1 MTKRAK
7 LLLTVSALFT
17 LSMGMSNVFLNI
29 LLWKESKNFI
39 VLAQYNLMQYIFL
52 PITFIFAGWLS
63 KRKNGIWSLRLG
75 IAFFITFFGLILFLK
90 DRISKLVLLFG
101 ILYGIAAGFYWLAF
115 HVLCFDFTSTENRDT
130 FNGFNGSIAGICGA
144 AAPIS
149 SAYIINKNFLG
160 MGYTIVF
167 SISLLLFVVLILVS
181 FLIKAEYYD
190 SKMNFKKIF
199 NINLQDWSFLRKG
212 LLMWGFRDVIIG
224 FLIIVLVFKS
234 TGSEWSVGTFSLIA
248 SIISS
253 VTYVIEQKL
262 IKPKSR
268 LKSMLTGALVMF
280 IAVWGL
286 VVNIRYG
293 TLLLYMIM
301 ESASL
306 PFFLVPFSS
315 ASFNIISIQ
324 HQDDLRLEYIINKE
338 IMLNS
343 GRIVSLLILISLLWF
358 IKYDWSL
365 NFFLLF
371 IGCTQLIAL
380 YFLRKMNVW
389 RMSNS

>member
-1 MTKRAK
+1 MSKKAK

-17 LSMGMSNVFLNI
+17 LAMGISNVFLNI

-39 VLAQYNLMQYIFL
+39 VLAKYNLMQYIFL

-75 IAFFITFFGLILFLK
+75 ILSFIILFGLILLFEDK
-90 DRISKLVLLFG
+90 ISNFVLLFG
-101 ILYGIAAGFYWLAF
+101 VLYGVAAGFYWLAF
-115 HVLCFDFTSTENRDT
+115 HVLSFDFTSTKNRDT
-130 FNGFNGSIAGICGA
+130 YNGYNGSIAGICGA
-144 AAPIS
+144 IAPIS

-167 SISLLLFVVLILVS
+167 SISLSLFVVLILVS
-181 FLIKAEYYD
+181 LLIKAEYYG
-190 SKMNFKKIF
+190 SKINYKKVF
-199 NINLQDWSFLRKG
+199 GSNSQDWSLLRKG
-212 LLMWGFRDVIIG
+212 LVMWGFRDVIIG

-248 SIISS
+248 SVISS
-253 VTYVIEQKL
+253 VAYVVEQKL
-262 IKPKSR
+262 VKPKSR
-268 LKSMLTGALVMF
+268 LKSMLIGAILMF
-280 IAVWGL
+280 TAVWGL

-293 TLLLYMIM
+293 TLMLYMVV

-315 ASFNIISIQ
+315 ASFNIISLQ

-338 IMLNS
+338 IMLNI
-343 GRIVSLLILISLLWF
+343 GRITSLTVLIGLLWF
-358 IKYDWSL
+358 FKYDRSL
-365 NFFLLF
+365 NYFLLL

-380 YFLRKMNVW
+380 YFLRKMRVW
-389 RMSNS
+389 RM

>member
-1 MTKRAK
+1 MSKRAK

-17 LSMGMSNVFLNI
+17 LAMGISNVFLNI

-75 IAFFITFFGLILFLK
+75 IVFFILLFGLILLFEDK
-90 DRISKLVLLFG
+90 ISKFVLLLG
-101 ILYGIAAGFYWLAF
+101 ILFGVAAGFYWLAY
-115 HVLCFDFTSTENRDT
+115 HVLSFDFTSTQNRDT
-130 FNGFNGSIAGICGA
+130 FNGFNGSICGICGA
-144 AAPIS
+144 IAPIS
-149 SAYIINKNFLG
+149 SAYIINKNLLG

-167 SISLLLFVVLILVS
+167 SISLLLFVILILVS
-181 FLIKAEYYD
+181 FLIKAEYYG
-190 SKMNFKKIF
+190 SKINYKKVF
-199 NINLQDWSFLRKG
+199 GSNSRDWSILRKG
-212 LLMWGFRDVIIG
+212 IFMWGFRDVIIG

-234 TGSEWSVGTFSLIA
+234 TGSEWSVGTFALIA
-248 SIISS
+248 SVISS
-253 VTYVIEQKL
+253 VAYVVEQKL
-262 IKPKSR
+262 IKPKAR
-268 LKSMLTGALVMF
+268 LKSMLIGSILMF
-280 IAVWGL
+280 TAVWGL

-293 TLLLYMIM
+293 TLMLYMIM

-315 ASFNIISIQ
+315 ASFNIISLQ

-338 IMLNS
+338 IVVNL
-343 GRIVSLLILISLLWF
+343 GRIISLSVLIGLLWF
-358 IKYDWSL
+358 FKYDRSL
-365 NFFLLF
+365 NYFLLI

-380 YFLRKMNVW
+380 YFLRKMKVW
-389 RMSNS
+389 RM

>member
-1 MTKRAK
+1 MSKKAK

-17 LSMGMSNVFLNI
+17 LAMGISNVFLNI

-39 VLAQYNLMQYIFL
+39 VLAKYNLMQYIFL

-75 IAFFITFFGLILFLK
+75 ILSFIILFGLILLFEDK
-90 DRISKLVLLFG
+90 ISKFVLLFG
-101 ILYGIAAGFYWLAF
+101 VLYGVAAGFYWLAF
-115 HVLCFDFTSTENRDT
+115 HVLSFDFTSTKNRDT
-130 FNGFNGSIAGICGA
+130 YNGYNGSIAGICGA
-144 AAPIS
+144 IAPIS

-167 SISLLLFVVLILVS
+167 SISLSLFVVLILVS
-181 FLIKAEYYD
+181 LLIKAEYYG
-190 SKMNFKKIF
+190 SKINYKKVF
-199 NINLQDWSFLRKG
+199 GSNSQDWSLLRKG
-212 LLMWGFRDVIIG
+212 LFMWGFRDVIIG

-248 SIISS
+248 SVISS
-253 VTYVIEQKL
+253 VAYVVEQKL
-262 IKPKSR
+262 VKPKSR
-268 LKSMLTGALVMF
+268 LKSMLIGAILMF
-280 IAVWGL
+280 TAVWGL

-293 TLLLYMIM
+293 TLMLYMVV

-315 ASFNIISIQ
+315 ASFNIISLQ

-338 IMLNS
+338 IMLNI
-343 GRIVSLLILISLLWF
+343 GRIISLTVLIGLLWF
-358 IKYDWSL
+358 FKYDRSL
-365 NFFLLF
+365 NYFLLL

-380 YFLRKMNVW
+380 YFLRKMRVW
-389 RMSNS
+389 RM

>member
-1 MTKRAK
+1 MSKRAK

-17 LSMGMSNVFLNI
+17 LAMGISNVFLNI

-75 IAFFITFFGLILFLK
+75 IVFFIILFGLILLFEDK
-90 DRISKLVLLFG
+90 ISKFVLLLG
-101 ILYGIAAGFYWLAF
+101 ILFGVAAGFYWLAY
-115 HVLCFDFTSTENRDT
+115 HVLSFDFTSTQNRDT
-130 FNGFNGSIAGICGA
+130 FNGFNGSICGICGA
-144 AAPIS
+144 IAPIS
-149 SAYIINKNFLG
+149 SAYIINKNLLG

-167 SISLLLFVVLILVS
+167 SISLLLFVILILVS
-181 FLIKAEYYD
+181 FLIKAEYYG
-190 SKMNFKKIF
+190 SKINYKKVF
-199 NINLQDWSFLRKG
+199 SSNSRDWNTLRKG
-212 LLMWGFRDVIIG
+212 IFMWGFRDVIIG

-234 TGSEWSVGTFSLIA
+234 TGSEWSVGTFALIA
-248 SIISS
+248 SVISS
-253 VTYVIEQKL
+253 VAYVVEQKL
-262 IKPKSR
+262 IKPKAR
-268 LKSMLTGALVMF
+268 LKSMLAGATLMF
-280 IAVWGL
+280 VAVWGL

-293 TLLLYMIM
+293 TLMLYMIL

-315 ASFNIISIQ
+315 ASFNIISLQ

-338 IMLNS
+338 IVVNL
-343 GRIVSLLILISLLWF
+343 GRIISLSVLIGLLWF
-358 IKYDWSL
+358 FKYDRSL
-365 NFFLLF
+365 NYFLLI

-380 YFLRKMNVW
+380 YFLRKMKVW
-389 RMSNS
+389 RM

>member
-1 MTKRAK
+1 MSKKAK

-17 LSMGMSNVFLNI
+17 LAMGISNVFLNI

-39 VLAQYNLMQYIFL
+39 VLAKYNLMQYIFL

-75 IAFFITFFGLILFLK
+75 ILSFIILFGLILLFEDK
-90 DRISKLVLLFG
+90 ISNFVLLFG
-101 ILYGIAAGFYWLAF
+101 VLYGVAAGFYWLAF
-115 HVLCFDFTSTENRDT
+115 HVLSFDFTSTKNRDT
-130 FNGFNGSIAGICGA
+130 YNGYNGSIAGICGA
-144 AAPIS
+144 IAPIS

-167 SISLLLFVVLILVS
+167 SISLSLFVVLILVS
-181 FLIKAEYYD
+181 LLIKAEYYG
-190 SKMNFKKIF
+190 SKINYKKVF
-199 NINLQDWSFLRKG
+199 GSNSQDWSLLRKG
-212 LLMWGFRDVIIG
+212 LFMWGFRDVIIG

-248 SIISS
+248 SVISS
-253 VTYVIEQKL
+253 VAYVVEQKL
-262 IKPKSR
+262 VKPKSR
-268 LKSMLTGALVMF
+268 LKSMLIGAILMF
-280 IAVWGL
+280 TAVWGL

-293 TLLLYMIM
+293 TLMLYMVV

-315 ASFNIISIQ
+315 ASFNIISLQ

-338 IMLNS
+338 IMLNI
-343 GRIVSLLILISLLWF
+343 GRITSLTVLIGLLWF
-358 IKYDWSL
+358 FKYDRSL
-365 NFFLLF
+365 NYFLLL

-380 YFLRKMNVW
+380 YFLRKMRVW
-389 RMSNS
+389 RM

>member
-1 MTKRAK
+1 MSKRAK

-17 LSMGMSNVFLNI
+17 LAMGISNVFLNI

-75 IAFFITFFGLILFLK
+75 IVFFILLFGLILLFEDK
-90 DRISKLVLLFG
+90 ISKFVLLLG
-101 ILYGIAAGFYWLAF
+101 ILFGVAAGFYWLAY
-115 HVLCFDFTSTENRDT
+115 HVLSFDFTSTQNRDT
-130 FNGFNGSIAGICGA
+130 FNGFNGSICGICGA
-144 AAPIS
+144 IAPIS
-149 SAYIINKNFLG
+149 SAYIINKNLLG

-167 SISLLLFVVLILVS
+167 SISLLLFVILILVS
-181 FLIKAEYYD
+181 FLIKAEYYG
-190 SKMNFKKIF
+190 SKINYKKVF
-199 NINLQDWSFLRKG
+199 GSNSRDWSILRKG
-212 LLMWGFRDVIIG
+212 IFMWGFRDVIIG

-234 TGSEWSVGTFSLIA
+234 TGSEWSVGTFALIA
-248 SIISS
+248 SVISS
-253 VTYVIEQKL
+253 VAYVVEQKL
-262 IKPKSR
+262 IKPKAR
-268 LKSMLTGALVMF
+268 LKSMLIGSILMF
-280 IAVWGL
+280 TAVWGL

-293 TLLLYMIM
+293 TLMLYMIM

-315 ASFNIISIQ
+315 ASFNIISLQ

-338 IMLNS
+338 IVVNL
-343 GRIVSLLILISLLWF
+343 GRIMSLSVLIGLLWF
-358 IKYDWSL
+358 FKYDRSL
-365 NFFLLF
+365 NYFLLI

-380 YFLRKMNVW
+380 YFLRKMKVW
-389 RMSNS
+389 RM

>member
-1 MTKRAK
+1 MSKKAK

-17 LSMGMSNVFLNI
+17 LAMGISNVFLNI

-39 VLAQYNLMQYIFL
+39 VLAKYNLMQYIFL

-75 IAFFITFFGLILFLK
+75 ILSFIILFGLILLFEDK
-90 DRISKLVLLFG
+90 ISKFVLLFG
-101 ILYGIAAGFYWLAF
+101 VLYGVAAGFYWLAF
-115 HVLCFDFTSTENRDT
+115 HVLSFDFTSTKNRDT
-130 FNGFNGSIAGICGA
+130 YNGYNGSIAGICGA
-144 AAPIS
+144 IAPIS

-167 SISLLLFVVLILVS
+167 SISLSLFVVLILVS
-181 FLIKAEYYD
+181 LLIKAEYYG
-190 SKMNFKKIF
+190 SKINYKKVF
-199 NINLQDWSFLRKG
+199 GSNSQDWSLLRKG
-212 LLMWGFRDVIIG
+212 LFMWGFRDVIIG

-248 SIISS
+248 SVISS
-253 VTYVIEQKL
+253 VAYVVEQKL
-262 IKPKSR
+262 VKPKSR
-268 LKSMLTGALVMF
+268 LKSMLIGAILMF
-280 IAVWGL
+280 TAVWGL
-286 VVNIRYG
+286 VLNIRYG
-293 TLLLYMIM
+293 TLMLYMVV

-315 ASFNIISIQ
+315 ASFNIISLQ

-338 IMLNS
+338 IMLNI
-343 GRIVSLLILISLLWF
+343 GRIISLTVLIGLLWF
-358 IKYDWSL
+358 FKYDRSL
-365 NFFLLF
+365 NYFLLL

-380 YFLRKMNVW
+380 YFLRKMRVW
-389 RMSNS
+389 RM